1 MKSAAV
7 VNFENKPH
15 AVEIREVERPICG
28 DDDVIIEVK
37 AASVCGSDIHQ
48 WEGKQSWT
56 VKYPVILGHE
66 FGGVIVETGKNVTA
80 WKEGDRV
87 VSETAAYVD
96 MYGPLSRQGLYNLDP
111 SRKGF
116 GALMDGAMTK
126 YAKVAQRLLHRV
138 PDSVEFQYAAMTEP
152 CSVAYSAT
160 IDPGLL
166 KLGDRIAV
174 LGPGP
179 IGILSAIMA
188 KMGGAEVALVGLERD
203 KPRLEIAKKYGIEVV
218 FNSPV
223 EWARSTDGLGCDG
236 IVDATGVSIALQGAL
251 EAIRPNGWI
260 SKVGWGPQ
268 PLNFSLDPLVQ
279 KNVRLQGSFSH
290 NWPMWEKVLRML
302 DTKQLDLKPILGGVF
317 PIDQWQSAFEKMH
330 SGEYIK
336 SVITPA

>member
-37 AASVCGSDIHQ
+37 AASVCGSDLHQ
-48 WEGKQSWT
+48 WEGKQSWP
-56 VKYPVILGHE
+56 VNYPVILGHE
-66 FGGVIVETGKNVTA
+66 FGGVIVELGKRVTQ
-80 WKEGDRV
+80 WRSGDRV
-87 VSETAAYVD
+87 VSETAAVVD
-96 MYGPLSRQGLYNLDP
+96 MFGPLSRQGLYNLDP

-116 GALMDGAMTK
+116 GNGVDGAMTK
-126 YAKVAQRLLHRV
+126 FAKVPQRLLHKI
-138 PDSVEFQYAAMTEP
+138 PDSVPFEIAAMTEP
-152 CSVAYSAT
+152 CAVAFSAT
-160 IDPGLL
+160 IDPGFLR
-166 KLGDRIAV
+166 LGDRIVV

-179 IGILSAIMA
+179 IGILSGVMA
-188 KMGGAEVALVGLERD
+188 KLAGAEVAIVGLERD
-203 KPRLEIAKKYGIEVV
+203 KARLEVAKKYGMEIIY
-218 FNSPV
+218 NDAT

-236 IVDATGVSIALQGAL
+236 VIDAAGVSASLAGAL
-251 EAIRPNGWI
+251 AAVRPNGWI
-260 SKVGWGPQ
+260 TKVGWGPQ

-290 NWPMWEKVLRML
+290 NYPMWEKVLRML

-317 PIDQWQSAFEKMH
+317 PIDQWKTAFEKMN

>member
-28 DDDVIIEVK
+28 DDEVIIEVK
-37 AASVCGSDIHQ
+37 AASVCGSDLHQ
-48 WEGKQSWT
+48 WEGKQSWP
-56 VKYPVILGHE
+56 VNYPVILGHE
-66 FGGVIVETGKNVTA
+66 FGGVIVELGKRVTQ
-80 WKEGDRV
+80 WRSGDRV
-87 VSETAAYVD
+87 VSETAAVVD
-96 MYGPLSRQGLYNLDP
+96 MFGPLSRQGLYNLDP

-116 GALMDGAMTK
+116 GNGVDGAMTK
-126 YAKVAQRLLHRV
+126 FAKVPQRLLHKI
-138 PDSVEFQYAAMTEP
+138 PDSVPFEIAAMTEP
-152 CSVAYSAT
+152 CAVAFSAT
-160 IDPGLL
+160 IDPGFLR
-166 KLGDRIAV
+166 LGDRIVV

-179 IGILSAIMA
+179 IGILSGVMA
-188 KMGGAEVALVGLERD
+188 KLAGAEVAIVGLERD
-203 KPRLEIAKKYGIEVV
+203 KARLEVAKKYGMEIIY
-218 FNSPV
+218 NDAT

-236 IVDATGVSIALQGAL
+236 VIDAAGVSASLAGAL
-251 EAIRPNGWI
+251 AVVRPNGWI
-260 SKVGWGPQ
+260 TKVGWGPQ

-290 NWPMWEKVLRML
+290 NYPMWEKVLRML

-317 PIDQWQSAFEKMH
+317 PIDQWKTAFEKMN

>member
-1 MKSAAV
+1 
-7 VNFENKPH
+7 
-15 AVEIREVERPICG
+15 
-28 DDDVIIEVK
+28 
-37 AASVCGSDIHQ
+37 
-48 WEGKQSWT
+48 
-56 VKYPVILGHE
+56 
-66 FGGVIVETGKNVTA
+66 
-80 WKEGDRV
+80 
-87 VSETAAYVD
+87 
-96 MYGPLSRQGLYNLDP
+96 
-111 SRKGF
+111 
-116 GALMDGAMTK
+116 
-126 YAKVAQRLLHRV
+126 
-138 PDSVEFQYAAMTEP
+138 
-152 CSVAYSAT
+152 AT

-188 KMGGAEVALVGLERD
+188 KLGGAEVALVGLERD

-223 EWARSTDGLGCDG
+223 EWARATDGLGCDG
-236 IVDATGVSIALQGAL
+236 IVDATGVSVALQGAL

-302 DTKQLDLKPILGGVF
+302 DTKQLDLTPILGGVY
-317 PIDQWQSAFEKMH
+317 PIDQWQTAFEKMH

>member
-7 VNFENKPH
+7 VNYDNKPH
-15 AVEIREVERPICG
+15 SVEIREVDRPVCG

-48 WEGKQSWT
+48 WEAKQSWT

-66 FGGVIVETGKNVTA
+66 FGGVIVETGKNVLA

-87 VSETAAYVD
+87 VSETAAHVD
-96 MYGPLSRQGLYNLDP
+96 MFGPMSRQGLYNLDP

-126 YAKVAQRLLHRV
+126 YAKVAQRLLHKV
-138 PDSVEFQYAAMTEP
+138 PDSVEFKYAAMTEP

-188 KMGGAEVALVGLERD
+188 KLGGAEVALVGLERD

-223 EWARSTDGLGCDG
+223 EWARATDGLGCDG
-236 IVDATGVSIALQGAL
+236 IVDATGVSVALQGAL

-302 DTKQLDLKPILGGVF
+302 DTKQLDLTPILGGVY
-317 PIDQWQSAFEKMH
+317 PIDQWQTAFEKMH